1 MYFSF
6 FKKRGPHSS
15 TLAGDL
21 PVTPNGQAMGGL
33 DPLNLEIQELHGMLA
48 IFDLLDANGAPL
60 QQENDFGYG
69 GLLDEL
75 D

>member
-1 MYFSF
+1 
-6 FKKRGPHSS
+6 
-15 TLAGDL
+15 
-21 PVTPNGQAMGGL
+21 MGGL
-33 DPLNLEIQELHGMLA
+33 DLLNLEIQELHGMLA